1 MQRLSNNYAQYNKAL
16 MRLLI
21 SFLIA
26 LCILSCRKHNP
37 EPDYPKAVNFP
48 TTTCIR
54 TTNNLDTVQQMIVG
68 TYDWAY
74 TFYQAWRQP
83 AEIWT
88 PQNKRLTYRY
98 IFRPN
103 SEVEYYEN
111 NKLQWTN
118 NYVVDYEF
126 KVSTY
131 QLDSATMVIINDK
144 TSGQRMQYFRAS
156 LCNDSARFYNPYSSI
171 DVVRYFGRK

>member
-1 MQRLSNNYAQYNKAL
+1 
-16 MRLLI
+16 MRLLLSI
-21 SFLIA
+21 LIA
-26 LCILSCRKHNP
+26 FCILSCRKNNQ
-37 EPDYPKAVNFP
+37 EPDLPKAVNYS

-74 TFYQAWRQP
+74 TFYQVWRQP

-111 NKLQWTN
+111 SKLIWTN
-118 NYVVDYEF
+118 NYIVDYEF
-126 KVSTY
+126 KVSAY
-131 QLDSATMVIINDK
+131 PLDSLTMVIINDK
-144 TSGQRMQYFRAS
+144 ITGQRKEYFRAY
-156 LCNDSARFYNPYSSI
+156 LCNDSASFYNPYSSV
-171 DVVRYFGRK
+171 DVIRHFKRR